1 VGLFAAGMTS
11 AVTAPMAAAYAVAGV
26 MGWSRNL
33 QDRRL
38 RMVWILVLGT
48 GLAFSLTGIRPVPAI
63 LFAQAANGVLL
74 PAVAIFLVL
83 AVNDRELLGEHRNGP
98 VANIVGAVVVT
109 ISLLLGARALLAV
122 MGII

>member
-1 VGLFAAGMTS
+1 M
-11 AVTAPMAAAYAVAGV
+11 
-26 MGWSRNL
+26 
-33 QDRRL
+33 
-38 RMVWILVLGT
+38 LVLGT

-83 AVNDRELLGEHRNGP
+83 AVNDRNLLGEYRNGP
-98 VANIVGAVVVT
+98 VANIVAGVVVT
-109 ISLLLGARALLAV
+109 VSLLLGARALLAV